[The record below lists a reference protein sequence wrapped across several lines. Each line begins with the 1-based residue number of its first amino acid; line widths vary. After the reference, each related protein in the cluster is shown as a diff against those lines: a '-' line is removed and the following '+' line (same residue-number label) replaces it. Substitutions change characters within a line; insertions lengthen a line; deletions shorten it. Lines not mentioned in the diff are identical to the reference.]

1 MLRLFSSNLSGYFP
15 ENIKAFVYIL
25 RMGFMSLYKTAI
37 MKNEKSFVELRRA
50 QPLDPSNIC
59 INTSSNAVFI
69 LYIITHIKLELL
81 K

>member
-1 MLRLFSSNLSGYFP
+1 
-15 ENIKAFVYIL
+15 
-25 RMGFMSLYKTAI
+25 MSLYKTAI

-69 LYIITHIKLELL
+69 LYIITHIQVQPLDIKNDLSEGQGPFL
-81 K
+81 